1 MPYYNIIPFRPVLAA
16 GRGAGAGGRWSF
28 AGGVAGYWYGGQPCR
43 QSVGGVGGVASRS
56 AVTGRQSVAS
66 RRQCRPSVGP
76 LAVVGRP
83 VGQPCRVR
91 HKYVRTGG
99 GPAPRKRAA
108 VAGGGVPPHANTS
121 LRCLIAKF
129 FIFLFFLKNREA
141 SLTSLRERLAKTKPM
156 I

>member
-1 MPYYNIIPFRPVLAA
+1 MSLVT
-16 GRGAGAGGRWSF
+16 GGRWSF

-66 RRQCRPSVGP
+66 RSPVAGPSVAAGGVGRP
-76 LAVVGRP
+76 VGRP

-91 HKYVRTGG
+91 YKYVRTGG

-108 VAGGGVPPHANTS
+108 VAGGGVPLSANTS

-129 FIFLFFLKNREA
+129 FIFLFFLKREA
-141 SLTSLRERLAKTKPM
+141 SPTSLRERLAKTKTV